1 MNIVQLKDGVFEV
14 GAVDWNQRSFHG
26 YATPRGIT
34 YNAYLIMDEK
44 ITLIDTVKEPFA
56 DELLARI
63 RQIVD
68 PARIDYVVS
77 NHAEPD
83 HSGALPRVMQV
94 ASGAKVVTAD
104 PAGLK
109 VISGHYGV
117 EFDYLPVKAGQTLS
131 LGRRELTFVATPML
145 HWPDNMVTWCP
156 QERILFSNDAFGQHL
171 ATSQRFDE
179 EQDLSVVMHETRT
192 YYANILLPFGK
203 QAQKVLKTVRELDPE
218 IIAPSHGV
226 IWRGHIPEVLSEYD
240 HLASD
245 EVEPKAVVVFDC
257 MWGATEKMA
266 RTVVEGF
273 ARKGLK
279 TRLFDLR
286 VDALSDIMT
295 EIHKAEYLAI
305 GSPTQNNT
313 MMANVGALL
322 TYYKGLKPGPKK
334 AFGFGSFGWS
344 GQAVGE
350 INAFLESAGSQI
362 VLDLA
367 QTRLL
372 YTPDAEKLAALEEAI
387 ASL

>member
-109 VISGHYGV
+109 VISGHYGL

-131 LGRRELTFVATPML
+131 LGRRELNFVATPML

-156 QERILFSNDAFGQHL
+156 QEKILFSNDAFGQHL

-203 QAQKVLKTVRELDPE
+203 QAQKVLKTVRELD
-218 IIAPSHGV
+218 
-226 IWRGHIPEVLSEYD
+226 
-240 HLASD
+240 
-245 EVEPKAVVVFDC
+245 
-257 MWGATEKMA
+257 
-266 RTVVEGF
+266 VVEGF